1 MSWLIIRTD
10 FRKEHYVA
18 SQIGKLGFDCWV
30 PVQIITSRPNVS
42 RRVTSKAHMQ
52 TIKELPILPRR
63 LFCAVPVALQAE
75 LAGVRHLDSIERNA
89 AQEAISVPH
98 SQIHAF
104 RVEIDKMNAAALAL
118 SQTQSKKQKAK
129 WRDMREALA
138 ELVNGAKQELEQAA

>member
-1 MSWLIIRTD
+1 MTDWLIVRTD
-10 FRKEHYVA
+10 FRKEHFVA
-18 SQIGKLGFDCWV
+18 AQIRNVGFEAWV
-30 PVQIITSRPNVS
+30 PCEARTHRICRHVK
-42 RRVTSKAHMQ
+42 RRETTYH
-52 TIKELPILPRR
+52 PILPRT
-63 LFCAVPVALQAE
+63 LFAAVPVALQAE

-89 AQEAISVPH
+89 LQEAISVPS

-118 SQTQSKKQKAK
+118 SQTASRKQKAK

>member
-1 MSWLIIRTD
+1 MTDWLIVRTD
-10 FRKEHYVA
+10 FRKEHFVA
-18 SQIGKLGFDCWV
+18 AQIRNAGFEAWV
-30 PVQIITSRPNVS
+30 PCEARTHRICRHVKRRETTYHPIIP
-42 RRVTSKAHMQ
+42 K
-52 TIKELPILPRR
+52 L
-63 LFCAVPVALQAE
+63 LFAAVPVALQAE

-89 AQEAISVPH
+89 LQEAISVPS

-118 SQTQSKKQKAK
+118 SQTASRKQKAK